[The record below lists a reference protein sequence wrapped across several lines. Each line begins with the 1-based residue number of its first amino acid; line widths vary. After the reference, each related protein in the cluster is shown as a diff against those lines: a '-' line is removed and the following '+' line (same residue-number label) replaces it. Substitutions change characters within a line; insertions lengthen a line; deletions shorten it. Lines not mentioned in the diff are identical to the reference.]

1 MQINEM
7 NGRSLAGVA
16 SELKDEFKEFAN
28 TRLAML
34 QAEMKEKLGT
44 VKMALPGIVIGALVL
59 ATCWL
64 LLTGAIVAAIAVAF
78 GGNPF
83 APAIAL
89 AIVGVLYGIIG
100 GLALAF
106 ALRGLR
112 QQSVVP
118 ERTLRVLKDDQVWL
132 SNEARVQL

>member
-1 MQINEM
+1 
-7 NGRSLAGVA
+7 
-16 SELKDEFKEFAN
+16 
-28 TRLAML
+28 ML